1 MRNRRCPLLQAI
13 REGLGDARAQLRGLP
28 GEAVVVLLSVP
39 VILTILYYFGRPDF
53 YHANLRQYVPP
64 HWPLQRMYGFF
75 YFAIM
80 CTVTRMFVPWVLM
93 ALMRRGPSQYGYAPP
108 SRFEFAWVYGIL
120 FLLVIPFLWYASSLS
135 SFQHRYPFGREIIV
149 GDAVPLWDFVVYQAF
164 YLFVFVSGE
173 SFWRGYILF
182 GLYRHI
188 GYLAIPVMVI
198 PYVMVHFGKPWP
210 ETFGAIL
217 TGCVLGF
224 LAIRHRSFWLGVA
237 VHYAAAISMDLLAIH
252 QRGLVF
258 TW

>member
-1 MRNRRCPLLQAI
+1 
-13 REGLGDARAQLRGLP
+13 
-28 GEAVVVLLSVP
+28 
-39 VILTILYYFGRPDF
+39 
-53 YHANLRQYVPP
+53 
-64 HWPLQRMYGFF
+64 
-75 YFAIM
+75 
-80 CTVTRMFVPWVLM
+80 
-93 ALMRRGPSQYGYAPP
+93 
-108 SRFEFAWVYGIL
+108 
-120 FLLVIPFLWYASSLS
+120 
-135 SFQHRYPFGREIIV
+135 
-149 GDAVPLWDFVVYQAF
+149 
-164 YLFVFVSGE
+164 LFVFVSGE